1 MARNGILPE
10 DFAVVALSLEA
21 LERGTSYGKL
31 VAATTLEER
40 EELTEAWKARLYGQK
55 RRGRSRK
62 AQEIA
67 TSPDGSS
74 Q

>member
-21 LERGTSYGKL
+21 SERGTSYGKL

-40 EELTEAWKARLYGQK
+40 ETLIEAWKERLC
-55 RRGRSRK
+55 GRPRK
-62 AQEIA
+62 QGRKPRKGEK
-67 TSPDGSS
+67 
-74 Q
+74 

>member
-1 MARNGILPE
+1 MAQNGILPE

-40 EELTEAWKARLYGQK
+40 ETLIEAWKERLYGRPRKQ
-55 RRGRSRK
+55 GRKPRK
-62 AQEIA
+62 GEM
-67 TSPDGSS
+67 
-74 Q
+74 